1 MLPSDPLHLFFIA
14 LAFVVGAC
22 VGSFANVMGLRL
34 LAEEDFIKV
43 PSHCPGCQT
52 GIAWYDNIPIVSWL
66 LLRAKCRTCE
76 TRISMQYPLI
86 ELLTGSLFA
95 AIIWRFGFSANTIVG
110 DLLLFFLLFNLVVI
124 IITDLK
130 ESLIYQ
136 INSLSLVPAGLLF
149 VTLGFGAS
157 LLGLPINWIDSIL
170 GILVAIAVFEG
181 LILLSKLAFG
191 TEGFGHGD
199 THLMMG
205 VGAFLGWKL
214 CLIAILM
221 GFVVQTIPAV
231 PMLVIQWIQNRQWV
245 SLISG
250 GLGAFFGLLPLAI
263 LHGPLGYA
271 MNSQTSLWVTLV
283 CIVLSLISL
292 FIFLRNVKRS
302 ESFTYLPLG
311 PALVVASIVCLFWG
325 PQILGKF

>member
-1 MLPSDPLHLFFIA
+1 MGPLHLFFIA

-34 LAEEDFIKV
+34 LKEEDFIKT
-43 PSHCPGCQT
+43 PSHCPQCSVDL
-52 GIAWYDNIPIVSWL
+52 AWYDNIPIVSWL
-66 LLRAKCRTCE
+66 LLRAKCRQCQTS
-76 TRISMQYPLI
+76 ISFQYPLI
-86 ELLTGSLFA
+86 ELLTGGLFA
-95 AIIWRFGFSANTIVG
+95 AVIWRFGANPNFILA

-136 INSLSLVPAGLLF
+136 INSLSLVPAGFIF
-149 VTLGFGAS
+149 VLLGFGSS

-170 GILVAIAVFEG
+170 GILAAIAVFEG

-205 VGAFLGWKL
+205 VGAFLGWQL

-231 PMLVIQWIQNRQWV
+231 PMLVIQWVRNKQWV

-250 GLGAFFGLLPLAI
+250 GLGAFFGLLPLGI

-271 MNSQTSLWVTLV
+271 MNSQVSLWVTLI
-283 CIVLSLISL
+283 CLVLSLISL

-311 PALVVASIVCLFWG
+311 PALVVASIICLFWG
-325 PQILGKF
+325 PQILGQFVH